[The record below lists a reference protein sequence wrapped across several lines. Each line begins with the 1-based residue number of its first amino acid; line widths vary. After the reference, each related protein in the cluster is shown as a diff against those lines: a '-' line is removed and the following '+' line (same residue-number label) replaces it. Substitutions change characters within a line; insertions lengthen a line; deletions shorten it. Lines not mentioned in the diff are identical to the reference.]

1 MGGETI
7 SIHLISLIVF
17 AGEQIQSGDLISFF
31 LKKKKSELREAA
43 RE

>member
-7 SIHLISLIVF
+7 SIHLISLIGF
-17 AGEQIQSGDLISFF
+17 AVEQIQSGDLIF